1 MGLINEQFIKKMLLG
16 NKSFNKEILTGNGF
30 INEPILEQSINF
42 IKTLS
47 R

>member
-42 IKTLS
+42 IKILS